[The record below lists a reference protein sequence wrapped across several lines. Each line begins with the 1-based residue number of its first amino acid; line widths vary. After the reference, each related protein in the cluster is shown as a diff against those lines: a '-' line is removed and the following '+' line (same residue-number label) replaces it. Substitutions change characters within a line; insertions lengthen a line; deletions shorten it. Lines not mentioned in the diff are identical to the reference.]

1 MGKAI
6 GEGLK
11 AYYKA
16 KIEELEI
23 QARDKQ
29 LNLRRL
35 EAQRNDLNTKGAARC
50 AGCAAGAPTALGRCT
65 FIIDAAPIPKLLGS
79 SKLSPSLCCSKL
91 MTVPVLAVRLLKEEL
106 QLLQEPGSYVG
117 EVAKVLYGHKHC
129 SLLKVFSRARS
140 TPDFLSLLAADHGQE

>member
-1 MGKAI
+1 MGKAV

-35 EAQRNDLNTKGAARC
+35 EAQRNDLNTKGTGR
-50 AGCAAGAPTALGRCT
+50 LGWCGFPFRVVY
-65 FIIDAAPIPKLLGS
+65 DA
-79 SKLSPSLCCSKL
+79 
-91 MTVPVLAVRLLKEEL
+91 
-106 QLLQEPGSYVG
+106 
-117 EVAKVLYGHKHC
+117 
-129 SLLKVFSRARS
+129 
-140 TPDFLSLLAADHGQE
+140 